1 MQVRLESVSVKR
13 GGRVVLR
20 NITATFTGPGLYQVI
35 GPNGSG
41 KTTLLLTVIGRVK
54 PVTGRVLVDNIVV
67 RSTESVRGLVSYM
80 PQNYTIPLD
89 APVTLYEFVEN
100 LARIS
105 GRVVSVE
112 EALELAGISR
122 SYWSRKLSELSGGL
136 LQRAMLARTLVLDT
150 PIVLLDE
157 PFSNIDPE
165 GKTDI
170 SDHIGELSRRKLVVV
185 TSHDPT
191 LLLDYTER
199 ILVLGYGN
207 YVFGTIDDI
216 LRLEVL
222 SKFYKKCAV
231 ELKKH
236 IHIIDWH

>member
-13 GGRVVLR
+13 GGKVVLR

>member
-1 MQVRLESVSVKR
+1 VQVRLESVSVKR
-13 GGRVVLR
+13 GGKVVLR